1 MEALKD
7 DYTLEQN
14 EKIMKLN
21 DKWVC
26 HDFDKTDGYIYFDDL
41 AKELIPPE
49 LTLADKKRFREYLER
64 EIEIVNK

>member
-14 EKIMKLN
+14 ERIMKLN

-26 HDFDKTDGYIYFDDL
+26 YDL

-49 LTLADKKRFREYLER
+49 LTLADKKGLES
-64 EIEIVNK
+64 I

>member
-1 MEALKD
+1 
-7 DYTLEQN
+7 
-14 EKIMKLN
+14 MKLN

-49 LTLADKKRFREYLER
+49 LTLADKKGLESIWK
-64 EIEIVNK
+64 EKLK